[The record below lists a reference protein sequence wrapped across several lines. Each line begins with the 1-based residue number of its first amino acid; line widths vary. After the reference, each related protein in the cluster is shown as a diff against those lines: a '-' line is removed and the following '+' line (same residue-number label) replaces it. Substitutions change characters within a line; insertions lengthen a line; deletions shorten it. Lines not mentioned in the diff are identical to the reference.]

1 MASDLKSPQYGGGG
15 GNPFDDSSYIGSPIT
30 AITVGHGDLVD
41 SIQITYGTQQG
52 PKHGGGGGRVD
63 TISLAK
69 GEQVIAVVGRSGA
82 STDQIQFVTVSP
94 GNVLKSYGPYGGNG
108 GSPFYIIGAVDAF
121 FGRSGDLL
129 DAVGVWVQPP
139 VLVSA

>member
-15 GNPFDDSSYIGSPIT
+15 GTPFDDSSYIGNPIT
-30 AITVGHGDLVD
+30 SITVRHGELVD
-41 SIQITYGTQQG
+41 SIQITYGNQQA
-52 PKHGGGGGRVD
+52 PKHGGGGGEAD

-69 GEQVIAVVGRSGA
+69 GEQVIAVVGRSGDLV
-82 STDQIQFVTVSP
+82 DQIQFVTVSP
-94 GNVLKSYGPYGGNG
+94 GNVLKSYGPYGGG
-108 GSPFYIIGAVDAF
+108 GGNPFYIIGAVDAF
-121 FGRSGDLL
+121 FGRSGESL